1 MPWWDESSV
10 DWMNMAKEIS
20 GKLKDMSTESS
31 QTEEQREKRI
41 KKGNRISKNCET
53 ITKGTTYK

>member
-1 MPWWDESSV
+1 
-10 DWMNMAKEIS
+10 MAKEIS